1 MRISSAGIL
10 TWYPTELKV
19 YEFTV
24 EVTDPCGLKAT
35 QKFIADVRNCSC
47 EGQNGG
53 RCVWNNP
60 AVPEEGSKC
69 ICPDGCKGER

>member
-10 TWYPTELKV
+10 TWHPTELKV
-19 YEFTV
+19 YGFTV
-24 EVTDPCGLKAT
+24 EVADPCGLKAT
-35 QKFIADVRNCSC
+35 QKFIVDVRHCFC

-60 AVPEEGSKC
+60 TVPTEGSKC